1 LVGTAAPLVGFATQS
16 LVFARRSGMV
26 SSTGGGHRGLG
37 RMGNYRFERDTVDGA
52 GQGASESLEADV
64 ERALAQI
71 DWVDHFAIN
80 AESSNEAV
88 VSVDVMF
95 DEDWPDMRSGD
106 PGLVGTVFH
115 RLGLRTIARV
125 AGGGLQ
131 AVATDPLSADE
142 LVGDDEDGL
151 DLFQFED

>member
-1 LVGTAAPLVGFATQS
+1 
-16 LVFARRSGMV
+16 
-26 SSTGGGHRGLG
+26 
-37 RMGNYRFERDTVDGA
+37 MGNYRFERDTDGAA

-64 ERALAQI
+64 ESALAQI

-80 AESSNEAV
+80 AESSDEAV

-106 PGLVGTVFH
+106 PSLVATVFR
-115 RLGLRTIARV
+115 RLGVRTIAR
-125 AGGGLQ
+125 ATGTGLQ
-131 AVATDPLSADE
+131 AATTDPLGTEEMA
-142 LVGDDEDGL
+142 LDDDGEGL